1 MKLDGYIRV
10 SRVAGRSGDSFISPG
25 EQKARIQAW
34 ARSQGHS
41 IGRWHEDLDQPGSKA
56 DRPGLIAAMER
67 IESGA
72 SKGLVVARL
81 DRFGRSV
88 QDSANLLAR
97 IRAADGVLCTVAEGI
112 DTSGYMGKFLADLFA
127 ALGELELARIR
138 ENWNTARKSAVARG
152 IHVSGRVPTGYRRG
166 ENRVLE
172 PDPRTAPAIRELF
185 RRRAAGQSW
194 TQLCRFLEESGVVTP
209 WGNERW
215 VVASVG
221 SVVRNRVYLG
231 EARAGSIVNP
241 DAHEPIVSLPEWNAA
256 NAARG
261 VHPGRSGRGTG
272 LLSGLLRCAGCSY
285 AMKPAMGKTRH
296 GKAFLEYRCKPDK
309 AGGRCPAPASVKAT
323 VIEPFVLPRLLEFAE
338 RARART
344 TEAEG
349 NDGDLDAAI
358 GAAEAERDAALDER
372 LAEAL
377 GGPQSEAYLRTVE
390 SRQVKVEALLEERS
404 ERDSERQPAE
414 IEADLRSVWEDLT
427 LEDRRRILHSVFDS
441 VFVWRTPDAGRNGK
455 FPIEA
460 RTRLFLAGEGPP
472 VPRRGQRGTIRTLP
486 LDVPTTAEAP

>member
-10 SRVAGRSGDSFISPG
+10 SRVAGRSGDAFISPG
-25 EQKARIQAW
+25 EQKERIKAW
-34 ARSQGHS
+34 AKSQGHS
-41 IGRWHEDLDQPGSKA
+41 IVKWHEDLDQPGSKA
-56 DRPGLIAAMER
+56 DRPGLNAAMSR
-67 IESGA
+67 IEGGA
-72 SKGLVVARL
+72 SSGLVVARL

-166 ENRVLE
+166 EDRILE
-172 PDPRTAPAIRELF
+172 PDPNSAPAIRELF

-194 TQLCRFLEESGVVTP
+194 TQLCRFLEGEEVITP
-209 WGNERW
+209 WGNEHW

-221 SVVRNRVYLG
+221 TIVRNRVYLG
-231 EARAGSIVNP
+231 EARAGDIVNA
-241 DAHEPIVSLPEWNAA
+241 DAHEAIVSLAEWNAA

-296 GKAFLEYRCKPDK
+296 GKPFLEYRCKPDK
-309 AGGRCPAPASVKAT
+309 AGGRCPSPAAVKAT
-323 VIEPFVLPRLLEFAE
+323 VIEPFVVEQLFRFAE
-338 RARART
+338 GAT
-344 TEAEG
+344 GHTVEG
-349 NDGDLDAAI
+349 EEGVEL
-358 GAAEAERDAALDER
+358 AEALKEAKAELNAALDGRLADALGGAESDAFVRMVQTRHAKVESLRER
-372 LAEAL
+372 LAE
-377 GGPQSEAYLRTVE
+377 SEAARAPVE
-390 SRQVKVEALLEERS
+390 V
-404 ERDSERQPAE
+404 
-414 IEADLRSVWEDLT
+414 EADLPNVWDDLA
-427 LEDRRRILHSVFDS
+427 LEDRRRLLHSVFDS
-441 VFVWRTPDAGRNGK
+441 AFVWRTSAAGRNGK
-455 FPIEA
+455 LPIAERA
-460 RTRLFLAGEGPP
+460 KLFLAGEGPP
-472 VPRRGQRGTIRTLP
+472 VPTRGRKGTIRTLP
-486 LDVPTTAEAP
+486 FD

>member
-1 MKLDGYIRV
+1 MELDGYIRV

-25 EQKARIQAW
+25 EQKERVAAW
-34 ARSQGHS
+34 AKSQGHS
-41 IGRWHEDLDQPGSKA
+41 IEQWHEDLDQPGSKSN
-56 DRPGLIAAMER
+56 RPGLIAAMKR
-67 IESGA
+67 IEGDA
-72 SKGLVVARL
+72 SAGLVVARL

-166 ENRVLE
+166 ENRILE
-172 PDPRTAPAIRELF
+172 PDPHTAPAIHELF
-185 RRRAAGQSW
+185 KRRAAGQSW
-194 TQLCRFLEESGVVTP
+194 TQLCRFLEESGVITP
-209 WGNERW
+209 WGNENW

-231 EARAGSIVNP
+231 EARAGKIVNP
-241 DAHEPIVSLPEWNAA
+241 DAHEPIVSLAEWNAA

-261 VHPGRSGRGTG
+261 VHPGRSGRSTG
-272 LLSGLLRCAGCSY
+272 LLSGLLRCSGCSY
-285 AMKPAMGKTRH
+285 AMKPSMGKSRH
-296 GKAFLEYRCKPDK
+296 GKPFLEYRCKPDK
-309 AGGRCPAPASVKAT
+309 AGGRCPAPAAVKAT
-323 VIEPFVLPRLLEFAE
+323 VIEPFVLPRLFEFAE
-338 RARART
+338 RASART

-349 NDGDLDAAI
+349 EGGDLDAAI

-372 LAEAL
+372 LARAL
-377 GGPQSEAYLRTVE
+377 GGPQSEAYLRTLE
-390 SRQVKVEALLEERS
+390 KRQANVDALLEERS

-455 FPIEA
+455 FPIAE
-460 RTRLFLAGEGPP
+460 RTKLFLAGTGPP
-472 VPRRGQRGTIRTLP
+472 VPVRGRRGTIRSLP
-486 LDVPTTAEAP
+486 FDGPAAAEAP